1 MLRENTSW
9 LPAEETFIKVN
20 IDASYS
26 GNLAHG
32 DTGMVIRNHNGEL
45 IRAQAIWYR
54 YTQNARFME
63 ALATRDCIR
72 LAMDLGFRKVIIESD
87 AQEVVRMIDV
97 ANFKR
102 ADIASI
108 CL

>member
-32 DTGMVIRNHNGEL
+32 DTWVVIRNHNGEL
-45 IRAQAIWYR
+45 IRAQAIWYQ
-54 YTQNARFME
+54 YAQNARFMK
-63 ALATRDCIR
+63 ALAIRDGIR
-72 LAMDLGFRKVIIESD
+72 LAMDFGFRKIIIESD
-87 AQEVVRMIDV
+87 A
-97 ANFKR
+97 
-102 ADIASI
+102 
-108 CL
+108 